1 MFNRHML
8 EDEQTEKRYL
18 RLIQEVASD
27 AMRGD
32 GKTFTARLA
41 EVLGLI
47 LESIAAQSAVLLLY
61 EAESNKLLTA
71 VSAGVAHEALQQFVV
86 SFAPTSFAAQ
96 VAKAEHVSQ
105 GDADS
110 RELVVPDF
118 LKACGIHVLLGARL
132 PPRHKL
138 LAVAYVGFTKPERV
152 SPRQVRRLESLGA
165 WLLLHLD
172 NAQLYAG
179 LKEKVRKLQ
188 AERAIREQF
197 VSILAHDLR
206 GPLAAARLIAQM
218 LIRHPERM
226 EERRDLAIKLAQT
239 IDRAE
244 HMIRDLL
251 DANRIRAGNRLPLRL
266 DACDLGAVADEVV
279 AELSALHGERIVLKA
294 EEQVRGIWS
303 AEELRRAVWN
313 LATNAV
319 KYGAPNQPITVT
331 VGHADGWAKVA
342 VHNHGRVIA
351 KEEQARLFEPFARAQ
366 SLPADAQAGWGL
378 GLTLVRGCAEAH
390 GGRVEVES
398 DAAAGT
404 TFTLLLPLDSRPYQP
419 QNEPAQSPE

>member
-1 MFNRHML
+1 
-8 EDEQTEKRYL
+8 
-18 RLIQEVASD
+18 
-27 AMRGD
+27 
-32 GKTFTARLA
+32 
-41 EVLGLI
+41 
-47 LESIAAQSAVLLLY
+47 
-61 EAESNKLLTA
+61 
-71 VSAGVAHEALQQFVV
+71 
-86 SFAPTSFAAQ
+86 
-96 VAKAEHVSQ
+96 
-105 GDADS
+105 
-110 RELVVPDF
+110 
-118 LKACGIHVLLGARL
+118 
-132 PPRHKL
+132 
-138 LAVAYVGFTKPERV
+138 
-152 SPRQVRRLESLGA
+152 
-165 WLLLHLD
+165 
-172 NAQLYAG
+172 
-179 LKEKVRKLQ
+179 
-188 AERAIREQF
+188 
-197 VSILAHDLR
+197 
-206 GPLAAARLIAQM
+206 
-218 LIRHPERM
+218 
-226 EERRDLAIKLAQT
+226 
-239 IDRAE
+239 
-244 HMIRDLL
+244 
-251 DANRIRAGNRLPLRL
+251 LRL

-366 SLPADAQAGWGL
+366 SLPAGAQAGWGL